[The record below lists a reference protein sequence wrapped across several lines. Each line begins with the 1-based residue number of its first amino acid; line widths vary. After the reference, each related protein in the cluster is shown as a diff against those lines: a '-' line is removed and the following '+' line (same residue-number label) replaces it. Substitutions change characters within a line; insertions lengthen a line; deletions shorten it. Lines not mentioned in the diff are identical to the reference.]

1 MTPNL
6 SRSLFVAALL
16 ALPAA
21 ALANSDSFWR
31 IDSGTVRPGPII
43 GGGLRPVFRARL
55 HCAVRGTP
63 VEFPDDI
70 SIWSSTLPIPAGTV
84 VDWSVPSST
93 YHGTVTLPALEP
105 NRIHFLSGALGSALA
120 AGTPCVINYH

>member
-1 MTPNL
+1 MTRKLACPL
-6 SRSLFVAALL
+6 LVAAML

-21 ALANSDSFWR
+21 ASADSAFFWP
-31 IDSGTVRPGPII
+31 IDSGTVRTGPTI

-84 VDWSVPSST
+84 VDWAVPSSN
-93 YHGTVTLPALEP
+93 YHGTVTLPALEA

-120 AGTPCVINYH
+120 AGTPCVISYH